1 MFQNWPY
8 YRFVVVGIVVASSL
22 ITIVTRFDVNMGITA
37 MTVQPKG
44 NETGGIGHCPA
55 PIAEDEDD
63 DEGNG
68 PDRLPGEG
76 RLRDKVFDWNETT
89 QGNIIGSFFW
99 SYILF
104 QVASGFLAEKWGGK
118 WIITI
123 CLAASGIL
131 TLVIPFIADSVT
143 WFILL
148 RVLMGVLQSGFF
160 SSVYGII
167 FKWTPLRERSVCFAL
182 TDFGSY
188 LGGIMVGITS
198 GPIHQVWGWP
208 ALFYVPAAGSMV
220 LSIIAGIG
228 LRSSPQECTFISDK
242 ERNIIDE
249 EEDKKTKPSEAK
261 DKAVNISVVYSGET
275 DSVDIYRRS
284 SVKIDRDNNGR
295 RFTAASIYSAELPLE
310 LPTKRKK
317 VPWMQILTNRAVIT
331 GAFFRF
337 TLMFMGIFM
346 ATKLPV
352 YLKTVLNQKMTINGY
367 INGSRDLTGAISII
381 TCGYA
386 SERIIERNWFG
397 SRTRTRKVFAIFTCG
412 VNGLLI
418 MMIPLCGCSLASFC
432 VLIFFQTFSQG
443 FAAGSDAPL
452 ASEMSQNFPSLM
464 FATMNTVAM
473 SAGFLAPM
481 FAGLM
486 LDNIADKWLAWNYIF
501 YSVGTL
507 GLFATLMYCLFASA
521 ERQPFDY
528 EDGEDG
534 NPRNQNESATR
545 V

>member
-8 YRFVVVGIVVASSL
+8 YRFVVVGIVVASSV

-37 MTVQPKG
+37 MTVQAKG

-55 PIAEDEDD
+55 PIVQDEDD
-63 DEGNG
+63 DEGNAS
-68 PDRLPGEG
+68 DRLPDEE
-76 RLRDKVFDWNETT
+76 RLRDKVFDWSETT

-99 SYILF
+99 SYIVF
-104 QVASGFLAEKWGGK
+104 QVASGYLAEKLGGK

-123 CLAASGIL
+123 CLAASGII

-143 WFILL
+143 WFIFL
-148 RVLMGVLQSGFF
+148 RVLMGILQSGFF

-167 FKWTPLRERSVCFAL
+167 CKWTPLRERSVCFSL

-188 LGGIMVGITS
+188 LGGIMCGITS

-208 ALFYVPAAGSMV
+208 ALFFIPAAGSMV
-220 LSIIAGIG
+220 LSTIAGIG
-228 LRSSPQECTFISDK
+228 LRTSPEESTFISDK
-242 ERNIIDE
+242 EREIINE
-249 EEDKKTKPSEAK
+249 EDDKKTKSEEAK
-261 DKAVNISVVYSGET
+261 DKEVTISVVYSGET
-275 DSVDIYRRS
+275 DSVDIHRRH
-284 SVKIDRDNNGR
+284 SVKIDRDNYGR
-295 RFTAASIYSAELPLE
+295 RLTAASIYSAELPLE
-310 LPTKRKK
+310 LPTKTKK
-317 VPWMQILTNRAVIT
+317 VPWMQLLTNRAVIV

-337 TLMFMGIFM
+337 TLTFMGILM

-367 INGSRDLTGAISII
+367 INGSKDFTGALSII

-397 SRTRTRKVFAIFTCG
+397 SRTRTRKVFAIVTCG
-412 VNGLLI
+412 VNGFFI
-418 MMIPLCGCSLASFC
+418 MMIPSCGCSLTALC
-432 VLIFFQTFSQG
+432 ALLIFQAISQG

-452 ASEMSQNFPSLM
+452 ASEMSKNFPSLL
-464 FATMNTVAM
+464 FATMNTIAM

-481 FAGLM
+481 FAGLL
-486 LDNIADKWLAWNYIF
+486 LDNIADKWLAWKYIF
-501 YSVGTL
+501 YSTGSL
-507 GLFATLMYCLFASA
+507 GLFAALMFCIFASA

-528 EDGEDG
+528 LDGEDG
-534 NPRNQNESATR
+534 NPRNQNQLVTR